1 MITLNIVLIF
11 LGSFVL
17 YNTSKKV
24 VLQQNLPIE
33 KWLQTHTQKSK
44 IIGLTI
50 LVIALVVSILKFG
63 TTSGITFWLI
73 ALISVLCLIITLYPT
88 IKINYK
94 YLAVLFIV
102 LLIIEILI
110 L

>member
-1 MITLNIVLIF
+1 MITLSILLIS
-11 LGSFVL
+11 LGNFVL

-24 VLQQNLPIE
+24 VLQQNSSIE
-33 KWLQTHTQKSK
+33 KWLQTHTQKTK
-44 IIGLTI
+44 IIGLSL

-63 TTSGITFWLI
+63 ITSGITFWLI
-73 ALISVLCLIITLYPT
+73 ALISILCLIITLYPT